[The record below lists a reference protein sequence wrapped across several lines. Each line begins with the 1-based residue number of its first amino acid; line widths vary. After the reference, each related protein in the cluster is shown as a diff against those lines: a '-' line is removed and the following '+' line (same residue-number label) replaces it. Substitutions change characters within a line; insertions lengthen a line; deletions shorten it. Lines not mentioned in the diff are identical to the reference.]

1 MNVLSIENLE
11 KTVDSKALFS
21 NVTLGLE
28 EGEKVGIVGKN
39 GAGKSTFVR
48 VVAGLV
54 HPDAGKVSMH
64 SQSNLVMLGQS
75 VDFRPGT
82 TIGAYLYQSGNR
94 KTELLQQYRQALE
107 SGDIRTQQNLQPV
120 LDHEELWD
128 LDNIYKSYLTK
139 FGMNYPLDKS
149 MDSLSGGEL
158 KKTAIARVFALSPSI
173 ILMDEPTNHLDI
185 RTIELLEDE
194 LRSSRAAVIIVT
206 HDRYILNS
214 VCTTIWELDRGHFYR
229 HPGSFQAY
237 LERRAERIM
246 MMQKEQDR
254 LASILRRELVWL
266 ARGPQA
272 RTGKDKN
279 RKERIDE
286 MLSRVSNVQDVR
298 QTGFSSLSRRLG
310 KTILELDSVTKSYG
324 GKRLFGPFTYSF
336 CRNDKIGIVGDNGCG
351 KSTFLDIVA
360 GLTEPDGGS
369 ITRGVNTYISYFDQL
384 GRGLDESKSAIEFL
398 EDISSRVVFCG
409 NEISSERLLE
419 LFGFSREK
427 MRVSISAYSGG
438 EKRRLYLI
446 SRLVE
451 NPNFLILDEPTNDLD
466 LETMENLEEYISG
479 FQGCVLIVSHDR
491 AFLNCT
497 CTSLFVFED
506 GNLTRVPASYA
517 DWKASRPSARQEDA
531 KPASQRPRREHRGLS
546 FSEKREYEALEDEIG
561 ELEKEKARLEA
572 SFASSLETEDGTLQE
587 RSVKYS
593 ALCNLIEEKTERYFV
608 LAQKAEE

>member
-75 VDFRPGT
+75 VEFSPGT

-120 LDHEELWD
+120 LDHEALWD

-139 FGMNYPLDKS
+139 FGMNYPLDKP

-360 GLTEPDGGS
+360 GLIEPDGGS

-531 KPASQRPRREHRGLS
+531 KPASQRPRRERRGLS
-546 FSEKREYEALEDEIG
+546 FSEKREYETLEDEIG

>member
-64 SQSNLVMLGQS
+64 SQSNLVMLSQN

-120 LDHEELWD
+120 LDHEALWD

-139 FGMNYPLDKS
+139 FGMNYPLDKP

-324 GKRLFGPFTYSF
+324 GRELFGPFTYSF

-360 GLTEPDGGS
+360 GLIEPDGGS

-531 KPASQRPRREHRGLS
+531 KQASQRPRRERRGLS
-546 FSEKREYEALEDEIG
+546 FSEKREYETLEDEIG

>member
-64 SQSNLVMLGQS
+64 SQSNLVMLSQS
-75 VDFRPGT
+75 VDFRPET

-94 KTELLQQYRQALE
+94 KTELLKQYRQALE

-120 LDHEELWD
+120 LDHEALWD

-324 GKRLFGPFTYSF
+324 GRRLFGPFTYSF

-531 KPASQRPRREHRGLS
+531 KPASQRPRRERRGLS
-546 FSEKREYEALEDEIG
+546 FSEKREYETLEDEIG

>member
-75 VDFRPGT
+75 VEFSPGT

-120 LDHEELWD
+120 LDHEALWD
-128 LDNIYKSYLTK
+128 LDNIYKVYLTK
-139 FGMNYPLDKS
+139 FGMNYPLDKP

-324 GKRLFGPFTYSF
+324 GRELFGPFTYSF

-360 GLTEPDGGS
+360 GLIEPDGGS

-506 GNLTRVPASYA
+506 ENLTRVPASYA

-531 KPASQRPRREHRGLS
+531 KPASQRPRRERRGLS
-546 FSEKREYEALEDEIG
+546 FSEKREYETLEDEIG